1 MSTELGRNSSRTDL
15 EMNCFVLLAALTR
28 AKQLVVVV
36 GTRGTLATA
45 VAEMRSHDRLSTLHT
60 RIAAL
65 ATARGAFRLEP
76 QSFGSQPFAQDSEAP
91 AVESLLA
98 AEGLADAAAAEAAEL
113 VNGAAQHLNGVSH
126 VNGAGQ
132 RDKAGQLNGA
142 SSRNQRSAGQVSSA
156 GQQGRSE
163 RLNTQRKAP
172 AQRGTSSRRV
182 HEGFNQ
188 QEFESAF
195 MFNAAKSR
203 ARG

>member
-1 MSTELGRNSSRTDL
+1 M
-15 EMNCFVLLAALTR
+15 FLLPAALTR

-36 GTRGTLATA
+36 GTQAALATA
-45 VAEMRSHDRLSTLHT
+45 VAAMRSHDRLSTLHT

-65 ATARGAFRLEP
+65 ATARGASRLEP

-91 AVESLLA
+91 ALESGMA
-98 AEGLADAAAAEAAEL
+98 AEERAEAAAAEAAEA
-113 VNGAAQHLNGVSH
+113 VNAAAQHLNGVSH
-126 VNGAGQ
+126 VNGAGGW
-132 RDKAGQLNGA
+132 DSAGQSNGA
-142 SSRNQRSAGQVSSA
+142 QQSSGQVSSA

-163 RLNTQRKAP
+163 RQNTRRKAP
-172 AQRGTSSRRV
+172 AQRGTSSRRS

>member
-1 MSTELGRNSSRTDL
+1 
-15 EMNCFVLLAALTR
+15 MNCSFLPAALTR

-36 GTRGTLATA
+36 GTQGALATA
-45 VAEMRSHDRLSTLHT
+45 VAAVRSHDRLSTLHT

-65 ATARGAFRLEP
+65 ATARGASRLEP
-76 QSFGSQPFAQDSEAP
+76 QSFGSQPFAQDGEAP
-91 AVESLLA
+91 ALESQLA
-98 AEGLADAAAAEAAEL
+98 AEGLAETAADEAAEA
-113 VNGAAQHLNGVSH
+113 VNVAAQHLNGAGH
-126 VNGAGQ
+126 VNGAGHC
-132 RDKAGQLNGA
+132 DEAGQLNGA
-142 SSRNQRSAGQVSSA
+142 SSRDQQSTEQVSSA

-163 RLNTQRKAP
+163 RQHMRRKAP
-172 AQRGTSSRRV
+172 TQRGTSSRRI